1 MTKLPKFKE
10 LGLSDKVLEALVKKG
25 FEEPS
30 EIQALTIPLLLN
42 SEKDVVAQAQTGT
55 GKTAAFGLPIIE
67 RLEGHKK
74 HVQAIILTPTR
85 ELTLQVVEELN
96 SLKGDKDLKMTPIY
110 GGQSI
115 EIQIRNLKRG
125 VDVVVGTPG
134 RVMDHIRRGTLKLD
148 NVSFAVLDEADE
160 MLQMGFVED
169 IEFILEHTKEDR
181 KMLMFSATMPKEIMN
196 IAQNFMSDHE
206 IVKVEKKTL
215 ATTLTDQIY
224 FEVRRESKFEA
235 LCRILDLEHDFF
247 GMVFCRTKNDVD
259 EVAEKLVNRG
269 YMADA
274 LHGDISQAQR
284 TKVINRFKNARFNVL
299 VATDVAARGIDVQN
313 LTHVINYSIPQEAE
327 AYVHRIGRTG
337 RAGRKGTAITFVTP
351 AEYRKLNLI
360 QKIAQTDIRREDLP
374 DAEKIVEHK
383 KIKLQQDISKLI
395 SENEH
400 SDYLK
405 FSRDLLVK
413 HDADWL
419 VSALL
424 KMVCKNDLLPSSYSD
439 LKPKKRNDRR
449 KDRNKKRGRDFG
461 YDAVGADDN
470 EERARLFIAKGKK
483 DDFSPR
489 KLVDYIEQKSRVK
502 GRKIDG
508 VSCFD
513 TFSFVTVSFSDAEKI
528 IESLNSGNKS
538 NRPIVEIAKD
548 SKDDKNKS
556 KNRDKSRARRSKRFG
571 DDFDKNNKKDKR
583 KRDRKSD
590 RKGSAKKRKRNS

>member
-1 MTKLPKFKE
+1 MTKLIKFKE
-10 LGLSDKVLEALVKKG
+10 LGLSDEVLVALEKKG

-67 RLEGHKK
+67 RLTGHKQ

-96 SLKGDKDLKMTPIY
+96 SLKGKKDLKITPIY

-115 EIQIRNLKRG
+115 DIQIRNLKRG
-125 VDVVVGTPG
+125 VDIVVGTPG
-134 RVMDHIRRGTLKLD
+134 RVMDHIRRKTLTLD

-169 IEFILEHTKEDR
+169 IQFILERTKEDR
-181 KMLMFSATMPKEIMN
+181 KMLMFSATMPKDIMN
-196 IAQNFMSDHE
+196 IAQTFMNDYE
-206 IVKVEKKTL
+206 VIKVAQKTL
-215 ATTLTDQIY
+215 ATNLTEQIY

-235 LCRILDLEHDFF
+235 LCRILDLEHNFY
-247 GMVFCRTKNDVD
+247 GMVFCRTKNDGD
-259 EVAEKLVNRG
+259 EVAEKLINRG
-269 YMADA
+269 YLADA

-299 VATDVAARGIDVQN
+299 IATDVAARGIDVQN
-313 LTHVINYSIPQEAE
+313 LTHVINYSIPQEPE

-337 RAGRKGTAITFVTP
+337 RAGNKGTAITFITP
-351 AEYRKLNLI
+351 AEYRKLSRI
-360 QKIAQTDIRREDLP
+360 QKVAQTDIRRENLP
-374 DAEKIVEHK
+374 DGAIIVEHK
-383 KIKLQQDISKLI
+383 KEKLQSDIAKLI

-413 HDADWL
+413 NDADWL

-424 KMVCKNDLLPSSYSD
+424 KMVCKNDLLVSNYSD
-439 LKPKKRNDRR
+439 LQPKKRNDRR
-449 KDRNKKRGRDFG
+449 RKERNRDFG
-461 YDAVGADDN
+461 YESVA
-470 EERARLFIAKGKK
+470 EEDENRARLFIAKGKK
-483 DDFSPR
+483 DDFTPR

-502 GRKIDG
+502 GRFIDG

-528 IESLNSGNKS
+528 IESLNSNKS
-538 NRPIVEIAKD
+538 GRPIVEIAKD
-548 SKDDKNKS
+548 SKDNKGKD
-556 KNRDKSRARRSKRFG
+556 KNRDKSRVRR
-571 DDFDKNNKKDKR
+571 NKKGKEGRDDYKPSKKNKR
-583 KRDRKSD
+583 KRDKNERKS
-590 RKGSAKKRKRNS
+590 SSKKRTRKKR